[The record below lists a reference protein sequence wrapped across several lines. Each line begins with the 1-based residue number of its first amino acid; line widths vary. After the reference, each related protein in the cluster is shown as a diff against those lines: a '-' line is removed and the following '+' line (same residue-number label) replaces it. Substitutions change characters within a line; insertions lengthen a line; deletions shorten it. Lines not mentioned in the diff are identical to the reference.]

1 MGSYYLEIRKQ
12 PGSGAGLATDIAKH
26 LQRRQHLGTAVVVS
40 DRPLNLMCV
49 VRKFWMKLARAL
61 QRERAGT
68 VNAQKIL
75 HLTYA
80 VTRMQHLTFIAKTP
94 AQIPDADIYFVSPHQ
109 LSTLPVNCYSIY
121 ITEKI
126 SEAMLANIVAQLA
139 SKALIID
146 YTDSIAS
153 TELMPLQPKTV
164 LVDQVTEAWEAVRHF
179 LASSHI
185 DIATVAEAVPL
196 HAATPDDA
204 LDVLLDQSRGFLQVA
219 SEFHRCLQLAQPFDP
234 PHETQKL
241 YNTLSLLAHRVQALS
256 TGQTTPY
263 LESLPDTFFLRDDGA
278 NLCER
283 KKRLFLAAAAVWHEQ
298 CGRLHL
304 SKALK
309 ALSASPH
316 TSATTFDYEAV
327 AMSC

>member
-1 MGSYYLEIRKQ
+1 MGSYYLEVRKQ

-40 DRPLNLMCV
+40 DHPLNLMCV

-80 VTRMQHLTFIAKTP
+80 VTRMQHLTFLAKTP
-94 AQIPDADIYFVSPHQ
+94 AQVPDADVYFVSPQQ
-109 LSTLPVNCYSIY
+109 LDVLPVHCYSIY

-126 SEAMLANIVAQLA
+126 SEVALASITEQLAN
-139 SKALIID
+139 KALIID
-146 YTDSIAS
+146 YTNSIA
-153 TELMPLQPKTV
+153 TGPMTLRPKAA
-164 LVDQVTEAWEAVRHF
+164 LAEQVTEAWGAVQRF
-179 LASSHI
+179 LATVHI
-185 DIATVAEAVPL
+185 DIVAVAEAVPV
-196 HAATPDDA
+196 HAAVLDDA

-219 SEFHRCLQLAQPFDP
+219 SEFHHCLQLAQPLDP
-234 PHETQKL
+234 PYETQKL

-263 LESLPDTFFLRDDGA
+263 LESLPDTFFLRDAGA
-278 NLCER
+278 TLGER
-283 KKRLFLAAAAVWHEQ
+283 KKRLLLAAAAVWHEQ
-298 CGRLHL
+298 CGRLRL

-309 ALSASPH
+309 ALSASTLVSEPM
-316 TSATTFDYEAV
+316 FEL
-327 AMSC
+327 